1 VMQNQRNNQQHI
13 KKKTTATEIKND
25 NNGFTSRFKK
35 QLRKAFQSL
44 RIY

>member
-1 VMQNQRNNQQHI
+1 MEILRKNQEEI